1 MSRKELESGLDIDE
15 LEIDNLYLNGESLTI
30 TNGTLHVSGK
40 PISFEE
46 SRFEAYHAIVT
57 NQARIAFN
65 AISNSTNFAE
75 VKSALTNFFNN
86 IK

>member
-1 MSRKELESGLDIDE
+1 MPRKELESGLDIDE

-40 PISFEE
+40 PFSFEE

-75 VKSALTNFFNN
+75 VKSALTNFFNS

>member
-1 MSRKELESGLDIDE
+1 MPRKELESGLDVDE
-15 LEIDNLYLNGESLTI
+15 LEIDHLYLNGKSLTI
-30 TNGTLHVSGK
+30 SNETLHVAGK